1 MRGKRLTV
9 IAILI
14 VFAVLLSSGGAAT
27 AQGLRPAAGNVGGAS
42 VGAQAV
48 LYDQLTLGASNGV
61 ASQNFE
67 TSLNAFDIQVADDFT
82 IPAGAFFWLVTQIE
96 IDGFYETCGYQAS
109 SVNVF
114 FNNSAGTLP
123 GTSFYQGAF
132 VPTAASLLSG
142 DFVINLNPAPGLV
155 AGRSYWL
162 SVQANL
168 DAGVQSCQWRWGVR
182 SPPPPISGNTAALV
196 NPGNGWFYD
205 CTVWKPLPNCTGDNV
220 DVQFRLNGSQINIVS
235 TVYLPLLSRN
245 P

>member
-9 IAILI
+9 IASLI
-14 VFAVLLSSGGAAT
+14 VVAVLLSSGGTAT
-27 AQGLRPAAGNVGGAS
+27 AHGFRPAAGNVGGAS

-48 LYDQLTLGASNGV
+48 LYDQLTLGAPNGA

-67 TSLNAFDIQVADDFT
+67 TSLNTFDIQVADDFT
-82 IPAGAFFWLVTQIE
+82 VPAGAFFWLVTQIE
-96 IDGFYETCGYQAS
+96 IDGFYETCANQAS

-123 GTSFYQGAF
+123 GTSLYQGAF

-168 DAGVQSCQWRWGVR
+168 DAGAQSCQWRWGMR
-182 SPPPPISGNTAALV
+182 SPISGNTAALV
-196 NPGNGWFYD
+196 NPGNGWIYN
-205 CTVWKPLPNCTGDNV
+205 CTVWTPLTTCTGDNV

-235 TVYLPLLSRN
+235 TVYLPLISRN